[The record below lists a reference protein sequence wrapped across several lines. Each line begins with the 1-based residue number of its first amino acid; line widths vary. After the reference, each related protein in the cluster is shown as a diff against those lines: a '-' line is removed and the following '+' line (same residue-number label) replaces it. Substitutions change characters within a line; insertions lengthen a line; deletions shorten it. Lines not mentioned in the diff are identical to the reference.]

1 MPDINI
7 APSGQ
12 GYFGYLGEVS
22 VPLFFQT
29 FKAGGSN
36 ISDVTFSVDLDQSPN
51 NASFIV
57 QIAQVNADGSIGTIV
72 YTSATQIVTYTPGE
86 SLNYGGGPFQDITL
100 SGINVEVTSGSSYV
114 LLFRQQAD
122 GDGDDALTFKW
133 SQNDAYTDGFFGYSQ
148 SANPSGSLTL
158 DSVGGDLA
166 ISIKFSDTAPVAT
179 LSIDDVSQAEGSTG
193 GTTAFTF
200 TVTRS
205 GSSAGT
211 ASVNYQGVAGTADT
225 SDVAAN
231 QAFSGTVNFADG
243 ETSKII
249 TIQVNADYAIEADET
264 FTINLSNPVNATIS
278 DGTGVGT
285 IVNDDQAGLITI
297 GNPTV
302 VEGNDGTTQL
312 VYSVTRSG
320 GTGNISFTL
329 STDNT
334 GTATAGSDYV
344 AATQDY
350 VLTGGQTGALANFVV
365 TVNGDFNVEANETVV
380 VSGSNSSNA
389 GLMFTGGT
397 GTIQNDD
404 AFGNLSISNSQ
415 LVEGDNG
422 TSQMVF
428 TLTRTDGSAPL
439 SVTASTQDL
448 PGGATA
454 GTDYVANT
462 QTINFAAG
470 ETTKTFSVTINGDTI
485 NESNENFQVNL
496 SNATAGTTIVQGG
509 GIGTGTAT
517 GTILNDDA
525 TFTISGASVV
535 EGNTPVSVVQVQVS
549 RDPANSQFATTLYTQ
564 AVAGTAT
571 AGSDYDGGTT
581 TVNFAAGQSTAFVSI
596 AIVGDQVIEPNE
608 TFTVNLYSNAG
619 RTNLLSSSTVTIV
632 NDDGSSVTNAFGPGN
647 DVLYAT
653 SAGGETL
660 AGGNGDDQYLV
671 NSIDDVI
678 IEGPNA
684 GYDTVFTASSYT
696 LNGGS
701 FVESLSTQTHSDTTN
716 INLIGNFHDQLIIG
730 NFGDNVLNGNGG
742 VDTLIGLQGNDTYV
756 VGDAAAQIIEN
767 AGEGYDVAYARVS
780 YTLGAGVEVEAL
792 STQTVAETAAIDLTG
807 NEFSQLVIGNMGA
820 NVLNGGGGAD
830 TLIGLGGADTFA
842 FTTALGAN
850 NVDTI
855 QDFEAGVDQISLSS
869 SIFGNLAT
877 GELSATAFTVG
888 TQATTADQRIVY
900 DQATGKLFYDADGSG
915 SGEAVLFAQ
924 VAPGTIITPADMV
937 VTP

>member
-1 MPDINI
+1 MAYPNDEIENAALLQNVQNGSTIGATNSDVWYKYSSASTKTVALNTNGSDYDTYLYVYRKESDGSYTLITSDDDSGDGLDSALSFI
-7 APSGQ
+7 AEAGVEYYIAVDGYVDTQ
-12 GYFGYLGEVS
+12 GNFLLNSNEVS
-22 VPLFFQT
+22 
-29 FKAGGSN
+29 
-36 ISDVTFSVDLDQSPN
+36 
-51 NASFIV
+51 
-57 QIAQVNADGSIGTIV
+57 
-72 YTSATQIVTYTPGE
+72 
-86 SLNYGGGPFQDITL
+86 
-100 SGINVEVTSGSSYV
+100 
-114 LLFRQQAD
+114 
-122 GDGDDALTFKW
+122 
-133 SQNDAYTDGFFGYSQ
+133 DGFFPGSV
-148 SANPSGSLTL
+148 SIANT
-158 DSVGGDLA
+158 
-166 ISIKFSDTAPVAT
+166 
-179 LSIDDVSQAEGSTG
+179 
-193 GTTAFTF
+193 
-200 TVTRS
+200 
-205 GSSAGT
+205 
-211 ASVNYQGVAGTADT
+211 
-225 SDVAAN
+225 
-231 QAFSGTVNFADG
+231 
-243 ETSKII
+243 
-249 TIQVNADYAIEADET
+249 
-264 FTINLSNPVNATIS
+264 
-278 DGTGVGT
+278 
-285 IVNDDQAGLITI
+285 
-297 GNPTV
+297 
-302 VEGNDGTTQL
+302 
-312 VYSVTRSG
+312 
-320 GTGNISFTL
+320 
-329 STDNT
+329 
-334 GTATAGSDYV
+334 
-344 AATQDY
+344 
-350 VLTGGQTGALANFVV
+350 
-365 TVNGDFNVEANETVV
+365 
-380 VSGSNSSNA
+380 
-389 GLMFTGGT
+389 
-397 GTIQNDD
+397 
-404 AFGNLSISNSQ
+404 Q

-428 TLTRTDGSAPL
+428 TLTRTGGNAAF
-439 SVTASTQDL
+439 SVDASTANVS
-448 PGGATA
+448 ATA
-454 GTDYVANT
+454 GSDYVANS

-470 ETTKTFSVTINGDTI
+470 QNTATFSVTVNGDTI
-485 NESNENFQVNL
+485 NEVNESFQVNL
-496 SNATAGTTIVQGG
+496 SGATNGAT
-509 GIGTGTAT
+509 IGTGTAT